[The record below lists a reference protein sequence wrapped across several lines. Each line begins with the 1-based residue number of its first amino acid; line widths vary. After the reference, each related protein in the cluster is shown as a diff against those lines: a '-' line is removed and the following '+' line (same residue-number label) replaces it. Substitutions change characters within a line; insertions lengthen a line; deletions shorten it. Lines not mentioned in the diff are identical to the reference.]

1 MQLIGRN
8 DARDQSR
15 ALGLIR
21 THHATGQHHI
31 HGFGFTH
38 RTSQALRTART
49 RNHTELDFR
58 LTKLRGIGGNNR
70 VTTHRQF
77 TAATQCKARNR
88 SNNRFT
94 HTRDLIPIARDEI
107 ARISSLEIQ
116 SGHCLDIR
124 AGGKRLFTAGN
135 DDRANACVGFKS
147 QQCLRQFIHQRII
160 ECIELLRA
168 VQCNPPN
175 GIQVLHRDILKV
187 HLLSFMQ
194 STVIKNRDLLG
205 SSSSF

>member
-58 LTKLRGIGGNNR
+58 LAKLRGISGNNR
-70 VTTHRQF
+70 VATHRQF
-77 TAATQCKARNR
+77 TAATQCKSGDRCD
-88 SNNRFT
+88 NRFT
-94 HTRDLIPIARDEI
+94 HTRDLVPIARDEI
-107 ARISSLEIQ
+107 ARISGLEIQ
-116 SGHCLDIR
+116 SGHRLDIR
-124 AGGKRLFTAGN
+124 AGGKGLFTAGN
-135 DDRANACVGFKS
+135 DNRANACVGFKS